1 FHVTG
6 VQTCALPIYP
16 IMVGRAGRG
25 HAGAAC
31 RRLSVTSPQGL
42 RGEHARVVVG
52 GGAGGGDGLRRPA
65 LGTAAGPAIVTAVS
79 PAVSPAVCTAISPA
93 CTPAAGLV
101 ARARAHA

>member
-1 FHVTG
+1 GRMRTKSGASLRG
-6 VQTCALPIYP
+6 VAGGYP

-31 RRLSVTSPQGL
+31 RRLSVTSPQVP

-52 GGAGGGDGLRRPA
+52 GGAGGGDGMRRPA
-65 LGTAAGPAIVTAVS
+65 LGTAAGPAIVTALSTAVG
-79 PAVSPAVCTAISPA
+79 PAVGTAR
-93 CTPAAGLV
+93 TPAAGLV